1 VKVGDALRPDTEE
14 SNMKIKI
21 VLDDVLMDVCLIE
34 ELSAKLEE
42 LAYWSD
48 FTVEEFIG
56 DVIFLESN

>member
-1 VKVGDALRPDTEE
+1 
-14 SNMKIKI
+14 MKIKI
-21 VLDDVLMDVCLIE
+21 VLDDVLMDVCLIQ

-42 LAYWSD
+42 LAYWND